1 MHDRVTRVLLAI
13 MVAGGA
19 LVGFWAALA
28 PRSFFDDFPG
38 GGRHWVLVDGPF
50 NEHLVRDVGTL
61 NLALMALALAAL
73 VRPGRYLVQVAAGAT
88 LVNSLPH
95 LLYHAAHLS
104 PFDGSDKVALMVS
117 LSVSVVVPIVL
128 LVRSMRVTEG
138 DRAQATATV

>member
-1 MHDRVTRVLLAI
+1 MQSSRRPQGGHRAIRRLARAGWRRRRSMRDRYTQVLLAI
-13 MVAGGA
+13 VA
-19 LVGFWAALA
+19 VGYAGVGLWAALA
-28 PRSFFDDFPG
+28 PRSFYDDFPG
-38 GGRHWVLVDGPF
+38 GGRHWVSPDGPF

-104 PFDGSDKVALMVS
+104 PFD
-117 LSVSVVVPIVL
+117 
-128 LVRSMRVTEG
+128 
-138 DRAQATATV
+138 